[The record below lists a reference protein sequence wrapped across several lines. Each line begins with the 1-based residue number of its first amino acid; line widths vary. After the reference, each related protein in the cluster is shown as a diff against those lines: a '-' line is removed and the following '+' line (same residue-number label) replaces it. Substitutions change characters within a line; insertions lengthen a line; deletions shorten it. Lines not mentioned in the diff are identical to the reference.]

1 MDMNWR
7 GKAFAIGGVLGA
19 LLGLGAAYI
28 YVNAAEKS
36 GEAPEVSPGT
46 AVTIGLSLLALL
58 RQVSVIGEGEDHD
71 KEKDKKKKK

>member
-1 MDMNWR
+1 MDMDWR
-7 GKAFAIGGVLGA
+7 GKAFVVGGVLGA

-28 YVNAAEKS
+28 YVNSAEKS

-58 RQVSVIGEGEDHD
+58 RQVAVIGEGAVEPV
-71 KEKDKKKKK
+71 DKKKKK

>member
-1 MDMNWR
+1 MDMDWR
-7 GKAFAIGGVLGA
+7 GKAFVVGGVLGA

-28 YVNAAEKS
+28 YVNAAEQS

-58 RQVSVIGEGEDHD
+58 RQVAVIGEGGDD
-71 KEKDKKKKK
+71 ADKDKKKKK